1 MNGFLPNDGPE
12 RVGMNPYSQAAL
24 GKVRRAWDDVCAA
37 DDTRLRAIQNANDR
51 LRDYQEACREAVL
64 LFPHDPDRVYDE
76 RNDS

>member
-1 MNGFLPNDGPE
+1 
-12 RVGMNPYSQAAL
+12 
-24 GKVRRAWDDVCAA
+24 VRRAWDDVCAA